1 MKNPLAALPMSQLG
15 RRTPFYLI
23 RPAKQ
28 NLGLLIQAACWM
40 SNFTDAK
47 SFIVKAKKISKT
59 RDVQILE
66 LLFEMKVNNFQHN

>member
-1 MKNPLAALPMSQLG
+1 
-15 RRTPFYLI
+15 
-23 RPAKQ
+23 
-28 NLGLLIQAACWM
+28 M

-66 LLFEMKVNNFQHN
+66 LLFDIKVNANGFSFQGWEITFIENPGNKIQNVESLSSA

>member
-1 MKNPLAALPMSQLG
+1 
-15 RRTPFYLI
+15 
-23 RPAKQ
+23 
-28 NLGLLIQAACWM
+28 M

-66 LLFEMKVNNFQHN
+66 LLFDMKVSHFDGTTGVHSIFFVSSEQIYQETGP

>member
-1 MKNPLAALPMSQLG
+1 
-15 RRTPFYLI
+15 
-23 RPAKQ
+23 
-28 NLGLLIQAACWM
+28 M

-66 LLFEMKVNNFQHN
+66 LLFDMKVNGKKNPNPGNKIQKQKSKLGTLICGLDFVPKTL

>member
-1 MKNPLAALPMSQLG
+1 
-15 RRTPFYLI
+15 
-23 RPAKQ
+23 
-28 NLGLLIQAACWM
+28 M

-66 LLFEMKVNNFQHN
+66 LLFDMKVRKKNLGPSDGPLNRDILALSVTYP

>member
-1 MKNPLAALPMSQLG
+1 
-15 RRTPFYLI
+15 
-23 RPAKQ
+23 
-28 NLGLLIQAACWM
+28 M

-66 LLFEMKVNNFQHN
+66 LLFDIKVNANGFCFQGWEITFIEILETKSKTGATDITR

>member
-1 MKNPLAALPMSQLG
+1 
-15 RRTPFYLI
+15 
-23 RPAKQ
+23 
-28 NLGLLIQAACWM
+28 M

-66 LLFEMKVNNFQHN
+66 LLFDMKVNHFYAPSDGARSSKRFTG